1 MNRKDLLSG
10 IKKNMTGID
19 FQFLVMIYALL
30 AFGLIMVF
38 SASSPIAFASKSTN
52 NDSFFYFKKQLVWAL
67 IGTGGLLFTANYDYR
82 KYKKWAWHIYVLNIV
97 MLLLVLIAG
106 KSVNGA
112 KRWIQFGGFSFQP
125 TEFTKI
131 FMIVFYAAL
140 LSETYK
146 LIGKIKTLF
155 VYGLFLGVVA
165 FLIMLQPHMSC
176 TILIVASV
184 GIMMFVAGLKG
195 SHIAI
200 LGISATAGAFLLAV
214 TSDYRKAR
222 MLTFLDP
229 FKDIRGDGWQ
239 IVQSIYAIASGGVFG
254 SGLGQSRQKYMNI
267 PEPQNDFIF
276 SILAEEL
283 GFLGCLIVIVM
294 FIYLIYR
301 GIKIAMDAPDAFG
314 KFMVSGI
321 IGLVAIQFLIN
332 VAVVTS
338 TMPVTGMPLPFF
350 SYGGTALAVTMTE
363 MGIVL
368 NVSKQ
373 SK

>member
-1 MNRKDLLSG
+1 MNKKDLARL
-10 IKKNMTGID
+10 KKNMSGID
-19 FQFLVMIYALL
+19 LQFLVMVYALL
-30 AFGLIMVF
+30 AFGLIMVL
-38 SASSPIAFASKSTN
+38 SASSPIAYASKSTN
-52 NDSFFYFKKQLVWAL
+52 NDSFFYFKKQLLWAI
-67 IGTGGLLFTANYDYR
+67 IGTAGLLGMTVIDYR
-82 KYKKWAWHIYVLNIV
+82 HLKKFAWGLYIANIIVLILV
-97 MLLLVLIAG
+97 LLVG

-112 KRWIQFGGFSFQP
+112 KRWLQFGGFSFQP

-131 FMIVFYAAL
+131 IMIIFYAAL

-146 LIGKIKTLF
+146 MIGKLRTLF
-155 VYGLFLGVVA
+155 VYGAFLGIVA
-165 FLIMLQPHMSC
+165 VLIMLQPHMSC
-176 TILIVASV
+176 TILIIASV
-184 GIMMFVAGLKG
+184 GIMLFAAGLKFRHIITLG
-195 SHIAI
+195 SVA
-200 LGISATAGAFLLAV
+200 GAGAFVLAM
-214 TSDYRKAR
+214 TSEYRKAR

-239 IVQSIYAIASGGVFG
+239 IVQSIYAIGSGGIFG

-283 GFLGCLIVIVM
+283 GLLGAVLVIVM
-294 FIYLIYR
+294 FLYLIYR
-301 GIKIAMDAPDAFG
+301 GIKIALKAPDLFG
-314 KFMVSGI
+314 KFLVTGI

-368 NVSKQ
+368 NVSKH
-373 SK
+373 S

>member
-1 MNRKDLLSG
+1 MNRKDLTRL
-10 IKKNMTGID
+10 KKNMTGID
-19 FQFLVMIYALL
+19 LQFLVMVYALL
-30 AFGLIMVF
+30 AFGLIMVL
-38 SASSPIAFASKSTN
+38 SARSPIAYASKSTN
-52 NDSFFYFKKQLVWAL
+52 NDSFFYFKKQLIWTI
-67 IGTGGLLFTANYDYR
+67 IGSVGLLITANIDYR
-82 KYKKWAWHIYVLNIV
+82 KYKKWAWHIYVFNIV
-97 MLLLVLIAG
+97 LLLLVLIAG

-112 KRWIQFGGFSFQP
+112 KRWLQFGGFSFQP

-131 FMIVFYAAL
+131 FMIIFYAAL

-146 LIGKIKTLF
+146 MVGKIKTLL
-155 VYGLFLGVVA
+155 VYAAFLGVVA
-165 FLIMLQPHMSC
+165 VLIMLQPHMSC

-184 GIMMFVAGLKG
+184 GIMLFAAGLKW
-195 SHIAI
+195 SHII
-200 LGISATAGAFLLAV
+200 TLGSLAGVGAFFLAM
-214 TSDYRKAR
+214 TSEYRKAR

-239 IVQSIYAIASGGVFG
+239 IVQSIYAIASGGIFG

-267 PEPQNDFIF
+267 PEPQNDFIY

-283 GFLGCLIVIVM
+283 GLLGCILVIVM

-301 GIKIAMDAPDAFG
+301 GIKIAVKAPDIFG
-314 KFMVSGI
+314 KFLVIGI

-368 NVSKQ
+368 NVSKH
-373 SK
+373 SE